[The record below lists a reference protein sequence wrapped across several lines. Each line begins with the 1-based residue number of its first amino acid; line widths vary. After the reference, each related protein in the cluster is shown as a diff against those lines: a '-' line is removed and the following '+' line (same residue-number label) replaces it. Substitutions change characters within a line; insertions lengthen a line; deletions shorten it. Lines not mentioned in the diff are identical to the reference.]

1 MAYRLHGDTPIGRAL
16 RDAAR
21 QQLADAAE
29 DLAALP
35 EEEAVHATRKHC
47 KKLRALLRLVRA
59 DTGDLYRYENAH
71 YRTLANT
78 LSASRDA
85 VSLRDA
91 LQKLAPENPFPQIHS
106 FLESRVQRTEEPA
119 LRAAAELLHQGAAR
133 IDHWPLDD
141 LHWRSARK
149 GYRRSYRRARKAMKK
164 AFDEQTTE
172 HFHEYRKRV
181 KDQWYHTRLL
191 EDKDSKAVG
200 GRRKPLKKL
209 ASALGDWRDLQLLR
223 RHLVLEGQSFGGEL
237 IPLLDAIETRLDELQ
252 RKMEKRSRKLF
263 ADRAFAFG
271 D

>member
-1 MAYRLHGDTPIGRAL
+1 MAYRLDGDTPLGRAL
-16 RDAAR
+16 RTAAR

-47 KKLRALLRLVRA
+47 KKLRALLRLVRGEL
-59 DTGDLYRYENAH
+59 GDLYRYENAH

-91 LQKLAPENPFPQIHS
+91 LEKLPPDDRFPQIHS
-106 FLESRVQRTEEPA
+106 FLESRIQRTEAPA
-119 LRAAAELLHQGAAR
+119 LQAAADLLHQGAAR
-133 IDHWPLDD
+133 IDHWPLDH
-141 LHWRSARK
+141 LRWRNARK
-149 GYRRSYRRARKAMKK
+149 GYRRSYKRARRAMKK
-164 AFDEQTTE
+164 AFKEETPE
-172 HFHEYRKRV
+172 RFHDYRKRV

-191 EDKDSKAVG
+191 EGKYAEALS

-223 RHLVLEGQSFGGEL
+223 RRLVLEGEPFSGEL
-237 IPLLDAIETRLDELQ
+237 IPLLDDIEARLGKLH
-252 RKMEKRSRKLF
+252 RKIEKLSRKLF
-263 ADRAFAFG
+263 VDKKFAF
-271 D
+271 DD